1 MSGVAGVKC
10 DAVRIHIVAILA
22 VSPYI
27 LILPD
32 VLILKYLKIKIFGR
46 KYGLKSCANINALI
60 SECCM
65 AMAVCVHKI

>member
-10 DAVRIHIVAILA
+10 DAVRIHIVAISA

-32 VLILKYLKIKIFGR
+32 ALILKYLKIKIIRTEIRAEIVCKHKCVDIRVLHG
-46 KYGLKSCANINALI
+46 YDGLCA
-60 SECCM
+60 
-65 AMAVCVHKI
+65 

>member
-22 VSPYI
+22 MSPYI

-32 VLILKYLKIKIFGR
+32 ALILKYLKIIIIRTEIWAEIVCKHKCVDIR
-46 KYGLKSCANINALI
+46 VLYGYGGLCA
-60 SECCM
+60 
-65 AMAVCVHKI
+65 